1 MDVQRHPGANEEA
14 KTIHKSN
21 FNVTRKSEKYGKV
34 NMDIKTETEFRFLL
48 DSTSLPLM

>member
-21 FNVTRKSEKYGKV
+21 SNVTEKSEKSGK
-34 NMDIKTETEFRFLL
+34 MDNKEFRTWFFY
-48 DSTSLPLM
+48 